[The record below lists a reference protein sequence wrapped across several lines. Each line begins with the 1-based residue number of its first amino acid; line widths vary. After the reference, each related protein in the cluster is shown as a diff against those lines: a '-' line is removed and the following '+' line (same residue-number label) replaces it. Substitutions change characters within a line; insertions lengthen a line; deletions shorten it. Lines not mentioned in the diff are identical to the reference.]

1 MQQKQYNAAG
11 LERLYQA
18 IKEQAEQEFIE
29 AIHRDFP
36 DMGLQEEM
44 FALKFYRRLS
54 AKAEQRIIEQSRGNE
69 G

>member
-1 MQQKQYNAAG
+1 MQHNYTQAG

-18 IKEQAEQEFIE
+18 IKEQAEQEFVQ

-36 DMGLQEEM
+36 DMGMQEEM

-54 AKAEQRIIEQSRGNE
+54 AKAEQRIIQQSRGKQ
-69 G
+69 